1 MHLYFFSIK
10 VFFHRQWRF
19 TEQQKKGGN
28 HLLFHSTT
36 SARSRTDNYLQ
47 FCMHVR
53 WLSRIFNRNACI
65 YQTATGWDLPPYW
78 VIIELLNYHLL
89 DWLIDDA
96 VLVCLLD
103 DLILG
108 FCYNYLNTGNQ
119 WIWTRNDYHLC
130 ITIEP
135 TNQVCYSS
143 TLTSNINISG
153 TLFHWYI

>member
-1 MHLYFFSIK
+1 MAIHRTAEEGREPSFISLYHFCPLTN
-10 VFFHRQWRF
+10 RQ
-19 TEQQKKGGN
+19 
-28 HLLFHSTT
+28 LFAILHACQMIIT
-36 SARSRTDNYLQ
+36 Y
-47 FCMHVR
+47 
-53 WLSRIFNRNACI
+53 FNRNACI

-78 VIIELLNYHLL
+78 VIIELLDYHLL

-119 WIWTRNDYHLC
+119 WIWTCNDYHLC